1 MRVQAGSA
9 KGTKLKGAPSPR
21 TRPSSDA
28 MRETLFN
35 VLQAEVA
42 GSKFLDLFA
51 GTGSVGIEALSRGAG
66 SCTFVERN
74 ASCIKT
80 IRHNLV
86 LAKLEDE
93 ARVIREDALRFL
105 SGIQRRVTEPF
116 DIVFLDPPY
125 AYPYL
130 HEAVAMLL
138 EQGAAVHDSTIVV
151 VQHHRSAELSSR
163 WPADQVKKFGDT
175 SLSFYWN
182 LAKFKAKGCV
192 AT

>member
-9 KGTKLKGAPSPR
+9 KGTKLKGAPSSR

-35 VLQAEVA
+35 VLQAQVA

-51 GTGSVGIEALSRGAG
+51 GTGSVGIEALSRGAE

-74 ASCIKT
+74 AGCIKT

-86 LAKLEDE
+86 LSKLEDK

-105 SGIQRRVTEPF
+105 SGIQRRVAEPF
-116 DIVFLDPPY
+116 DIVFVDPPY
-125 AYPYL
+125 AYPHL
-130 HEAVAMLL
+130 HNVAAMLL
-138 EQGAAVHDSTIVV
+138 EQAVAVHEGTIVV
-151 VQHHRSAELSSR
+151 VQHHRSAELSTC
-163 WPADQVKKFGDT
+163 WPADQVKRFGDT

-182 LAKFKAKGCV
+182 LARFKAKGCV